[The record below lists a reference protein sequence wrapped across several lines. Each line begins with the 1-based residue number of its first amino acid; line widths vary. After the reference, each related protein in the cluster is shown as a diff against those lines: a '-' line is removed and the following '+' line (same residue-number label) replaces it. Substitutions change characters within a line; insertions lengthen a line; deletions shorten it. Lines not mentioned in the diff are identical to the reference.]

1 MFVSSFVSSAV
12 FVQAQSREKIILAC
26 RDISSAMANRLT
38 LVPEDE
44 HEALKR
50 KPKAFIPEDWVRF
63 RKGKFIGDVALVRE
77 VDESKRTCK
86 AFYIPRLDLDGK
98 GKTASKGEK
107 RIRPQQ
113 ALFDPTVVR
122 SARGGARV
130 FTVDEQQNVYK
141 YRGHT
146 YTHGL
151 RTEDCL
157 SLDSVIQTT
166 VTPTYE
172 ELLVFQKTGI
182 IDIGQYNSTLNKI
195 TANSLKEGMKVTV
208 ITGQQA
214 GLKGVVK
221 ELVDQDTIRIQ
232 CGTEDPA
239 STLTF
244 DIQNKYVKLSD
255 YEIGDS
261 IKVIRGDREGVE
273 GLVVEVIEA
282 CVVIYDG
289 KLKETVSPTHKHESE
304 LTKKNFIQ
312 FTKSVRDIE
321 QHMPTEWIA
330 PDPGKE
336 ERQTRKISSMPREG
350 KHPIINRTC
359 LILRP
364 LEGSISKTAGQYK
377 GFLCDVKDYNPYTN
391 IATVAIQLA
400 HKTMQLSGDCLFPR

>member
-244 DIQNKYVKLSD
+244 DIQNKYVKLRTTMRLA
-255 YEIGDS
+255 
-261 IKVIRGDREGVE
+261 IR
-273 GLVVEVIEA
+273 
-282 CVVIYDG
+282 
-289 KLKETVSPTHKHESE
+289 
-304 LTKKNFIQ
+304 
-312 FTKSVRDIE
+312 
-321 QHMPTEWIA
+321 
-330 PDPGKE
+330 
-336 ERQTRKISSMPREG
+336 
-350 KHPIINRTC
+350 
-359 LILRP
+359 
-364 LEGSISKTAGQYK
+364 SK
-377 GFLCDVKDYNPYTN
+377 
-391 IATVAIQLA
+391 
-400 HKTMQLSGDCLFPR
+400 